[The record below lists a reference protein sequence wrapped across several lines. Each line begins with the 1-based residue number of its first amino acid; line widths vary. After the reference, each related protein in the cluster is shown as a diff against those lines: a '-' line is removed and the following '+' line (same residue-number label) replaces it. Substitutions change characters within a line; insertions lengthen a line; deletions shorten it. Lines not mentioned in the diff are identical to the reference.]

1 MIHLIY
7 LIKLYQVNLKIA
19 KIKWQRSWIERDKR
33 EIKYQRKKVG
43 LQYGLYFIV
52 LLIITMSTV
61 IVLKL

>member
-52 LLIITMSTV
+52 VLIITMSTV